1 MVQRSRGSN
10 NAEWISFVSIIV
22 ALIFA
27 GIVIILLAKFQRGMI
42 GIVLAIAASLLLLY
56 WVKEFRRTVRNSL
69 GISSPPSK
77 KELMF
82 DIINE
87 STSITVV
94 AEVPGPEDN
103 VKVDVNGLTLNITGG
118 MNFKKS
124 LKMET
129 RTEINSV
136 TYVNG
141 VLTVKLKKLNGT

>member
-22 ALIFA
+22 GLIFA

-56 WVKEFRRTVRNSL
+56 WIKVFRRTVRNSL

-103 VKVDVNGLTLNITGG
+103 VKVDVNELTLNITGG